1 MTTDFETNLR
11 RLLSELA
18 DGAPPPHEWTR
29 VSSQADRPRVH
40 RVASRLVAAS
50 VAVVAA
56 AGLAVLIVIASND
69 GRAPTDEPMIPP
81 IGTPSSSPTSS
92 STLPT
97 TTTGSTT
104 SRPAPDWPGRL
115 DVDVGSGRVMAPGFN
130 KFVEDVAPSW
140 AQDPR
145 KTARML
151 TGPTRKPERLEI
163 LEPVGN
169 GDQTVV
175 TVTKSNFMDDSVFAA
190 RYRFVLLVG
199 EDGLHRFVEGR
210 WSQRCQ
216 PGRGHQDF
224 SLELCI

>member
-18 DGAPPPHEWTR
+18 DAAPPPHEWTR
-29 VSSQADRPRVH
+29 VSSQADRPRAH

-56 AGLAVLIVIASND
+56 AGLAVLIVIASSD

-97 TTTGSTT
+97 TTTSPT

-115 DVDVGSGRVMAPGFN
+115 DVDVGSGVVMAPGFN

-145 KTARML
+145 ETARML
-151 TGPTRKPERLEI
+151 TEPTRKPERLEI

-175 TVTKSNFMDDSVFAA
+175 TVTVSNFMDDSVFAA

-224 SLELCI
+224 SHKPCV

>member
-18 DGAPPPHEWTR
+18 DAAPPPHEWTR
-29 VSSQADRPRVH
+29 VSSQAGRPRAH
-40 RVASRLVAAS
+40 RFASRLVAAS

-97 TTTGSTT
+97 TTTSPT
-104 SRPAPDWPGRL
+104 SRLAPGWPGRL
-115 DVDVGSGRVMAPGFN
+115 DVDVGSGVVMAPGFN

-145 KTARML
+145 ETARML
-151 TGPTRKPERLEI
+151 TEPTRKPERLEI

-175 TVTKSNFMDDSVFAA
+175 TVTVSNFTDDSVFAA

-199 EDGLHRFVEGR
+199 QDGLHRFVEGR
-210 WSQRCQ
+210 WSQQCQ

-224 SLELCI
+224 SHEPCV

>member
-18 DGAPPPHEWTR
+18 DAAPPPHEWTR
-29 VSSQADRPRVH
+29 VSSQADRPRAH

-97 TTTGSTT
+97 TTTSPT

-115 DVDVGSGRVMAPGFN
+115 DVDVGSGVVMAPGFN

-145 KTARML
+145 ETARML
-151 TGPTRKPERLEI
+151 TEPTRKPERLEI

-175 TVTKSNFMDDSVFAA
+175 TVTVSNFMDDSVFAA

-224 SLELCI
+224 SHKPCV